1 MKKMQEGMVTKPNW
15 RLKEENDDD
24 DDDDQKTKKNK
35 KKQIYTINCPVAI
48 VVHPTLNSK
57 LKHTHGQ

>member
-24 DDDDQKTKKNK
+24 DDDDQKTKKTK
-35 KKQIYTINCPVAI
+35 KSDIYDQLSSGNCGTPNI
-48 VVHPTLNSK
+48 K
-57 LKHTHGQ
+57 L